1 MKLLLA
7 AATAAATLATVGAA
21 SAQPMQ
27 GYGSGYRQSYGQ
39 NYGQPANTWRGS
51 SYAQAEWGR
60 RDLTGYTAAHGAYS
74 RGGYA
79 GYGAGWRDRD
89 DWRRNPTYGPMGSQV
104 YSSYGLG
111 YAVPIQRALRSH
123 W

>member
-1 MKLLLA
+1 MKLFLA

-21 SAQPMQ
+21 SAQPMH
-27 GYGSGYRQSYGQ
+27 GYGSGRQSYGQ
-39 NYGQPANTWRGS
+39 DYGQAANGWRGS
-51 SYAQAEWGR
+51 SYAQSDWGR
-60 RDLTGYTAAHGAYS
+60 RDLTGYTAAHGAYN

-89 DWRRNPTYGPMGSQV
+89 DWRRNQTYGPMGSQV
-104 YSSYGLG
+104 YPNAGLG